1 MIHCQWE
8 TVTLMGMLGARG
20 MPAVVANGGDSGDR
34 SFPEP

>member
-8 TVTLMGMLGARG
+8 TVALMGILEG
-20 MPAVVANGGDSGDR
+20 MPVVVANGGNSGDR